1 MDLEKVRM
9 DEERV
14 SMYLKKVRTDEDRV
28 KMDLKNVSTDEDIK
42 DGFEE
47 GKDG

>member
-14 SMYLKKVRTDEDRV
+14 SMYLKKVRTDDDRV
-28 KMDLKNVSTDEDIK
+28 KITASLFEDDLLLDRN
-42 DGFEE
+42 
-47 GKDG
+47 

>member
-14 SMYLKKVRTDEDRV
+14 SMYLKKVRTDDDRV

-47 GKDG
+47 CKDG